1 MDSVVPFIGIDF
13 GTTKSSM
20 AWYDHRI
27 GRAEIILNAE
37 GKPITP
43 SVVYLGPTESET
55 LVGDPAERKLGQ
67 EKVDQRRFVV
77 SVKRDL
83 MRAPTKILDGKVYS
97 PVKVTSLILAKLRE
111 DADKRHFKQP
121 VDRAVIA
128 HPASFNRLQ
137 QDKIKEAANLA
148 GFSQVE
154 LLPEPVAAALAY
166 ASTGFEVGQYIMVY
180 DFGGGTFDVAV
191 LQRISDGTF
200 RRALASRGLLKCG
213 GDDLDRAVYKYC
225 EEIVQREKKRQ
236 ISLTDEYDLR
246 FLRLCR
252 ECKENLTS
260 QRDYTFSNYLP
271 SNNGPV
277 LFEHTLDRSTFESRV
292 RDYIG
297 QTVTLTQ
304 EVMQEANGKGCQ
316 VDTVVLIG
324 GSSRVPLV
332 WHSLVGSLS
341 VKPDEWQ
348 YQDIAVAL
356 GAAYHAQQ
364 LWGTKAISGVQLPEP
379 EEEYRTAV
387 KDAWA
392 NNTLSKTKIN
402 DLAAKAHMLGLSSNE
417 VTTIEHQV
425 MGGTKESI
433 LEIQRRRD
441 ALADYSK
448 VVKKI
453 QPKQLT
459 QQQVNELAAQARSSG
474 LSSDEAA
481 GIEREI
487 MGGTKEELLKRFQPP
502 PPRPPTPPQ
511 PPPPPQFRSSP
522 KRTWTSLMGIL
533 AVLLI
538 IISIVVLN
546 NANSQQQNT
555 QATATAQSDQA
566 TQDAITAQPT
576 QDAQATQTAAVA
588 FPDIRGS
595 YSGTYQDSTSSTS
608 VPMSL
613 TISQQNQQSWT
624 GSCTLQGTNGSPSN
638 FSISNGTVDQSGNIT
653 FSING
658 TDANHNN
665 ITVTFTSTQPNSPTG
680 WTGTYSVTN
689 GNSGTWTVT

>member
-13 GTTKSSM
+13 GTSKSST

-27 GRAEIILNAE
+27 GRADVILNAE
-37 GKPITP
+37 GKQITP

-67 EKVDQRRFVV
+67 EKVDQRRFVF

-83 MRAPTKILDGKVYS
+83 IRAPTKILDGKVYS

-128 HPASFNRLQ
+128 HPASFNTLQ

-148 GFSQVE
+148 GFSQVA
-154 LLPEPVAAALAY
+154 LLPEPVAAALTYAY
-166 ASTGFEVGQYIMVY
+166 TGLKVGQYIMVY

-191 LQRISDGTF
+191 LQRIPDGTF
-200 RRALASRGLLKCG
+200 RRALASRGLPKCG

-236 ISLTDEYDLR
+236 ISLTNEYDLR

-252 ECKENLTS
+252 ECKVNLTS

-271 SNNGPV
+271 SNNGRV

-292 RDYIG
+292 RDYIN

-332 WHSLVGSLS
+332 WHSLVEALS
-341 VKPDEWQ
+341 VKPDVWQ

-356 GAAYHAQQ
+356 GAAYRAQQ
-364 LWGTKAISGVQLPEP
+364 LWGTEPSPGVHPSER
-379 EEEYRTAV
+379 EEEYRAAV

-392 NNTLSKTKIN
+392 NNTLSKTKVN
-402 DLAAKAHMLGLSSNE
+402 DLAAKARTLGLSSNE
-417 VTTIEHQV
+417 VTTIERQV

-433 LEIQRRRD
+433 LEIQGRRD

-448 VVKKI
+448 AVRKI

-459 QQQVNELAAQARSSG
+459 LQQVNELAAQARSSG

-487 MGGTKEELLKRFQPP
+487 MGGTKEELLKRLQ
-502 PPRPPTPPQ
+502 TPP
-511 PPPPPQFRSSP
+511 
-522 KRTWTSLMGIL
+522 
-533 AVLLI
+533 
-538 IISIVVLN
+538 
-546 NANSQQQNT
+546 
-555 QATATAQSDQA
+555 
-566 TQDAITAQPT
+566 
-576 QDAQATQTAAVA
+576 
-588 FPDIRGS
+588 
-595 YSGTYQDSTSSTS
+595 
-608 VPMSL
+608 
-613 TISQQNQQSWT
+613 
-624 GSCTLQGTNGSPSN
+624 
-638 FSISNGTVDQSGNIT
+638 
-653 FSING
+653 
-658 TDANHNN
+658 
-665 ITVTFTSTQPNSPTG
+665 
-680 WTGTYSVTN
+680 
-689 GNSGTWTVT
+689 

>member
-13 GTTKSSM
+13 GTSKSST

-27 GRAEIILNAE
+27 GRADVILNAE
-37 GKPITP
+37 GKQITP

-67 EKVDQRRFVV
+67 EKVDQRRFVF

-83 MRAPTKILDGKVYS
+83 IRAPTKILDGKVYS

-128 HPASFNRLQ
+128 HPASFNTLQ

-148 GFSQVE
+148 GFSQVA
-154 LLPEPVAAALAY
+154 LLPEPVAAALTYAY
-166 ASTGFEVGQYIMVY
+166 TGLKVGQYIMVY

-191 LQRISDGTF
+191 LQRIPDGTF
-200 RRALASRGLLKCG
+200 RRALASRGLPKCG

-271 SNNGPV
+271 SNNGRV
-277 LFEHTLDRSTFESRV
+277 LFEHMLDRSTFESRV
-292 RDYIG
+292 RDYIS

-332 WHSLVGSLS
+332 WHSLVESLS

-364 LWGTKAISGVQLPEP
+364 LWGT
-379 EEEYRTAV
+379 AV

-392 NNTLSKTKIN
+392 NNILSKT
-402 DLAAKAHMLGLSSNE
+402 NE
-417 VTTIEHQV
+417 VTT
-425 MGGTKESI
+425 KETRSMSD
-433 LEIQRRRD
+433 QTPNSR
-441 ALADYSK
+441 YSQNPYQGDPQWPS
-448 VVKKI
+448 
-453 QPKQLT
+453 QPQ
-459 QQQVNELAAQARSSG
+459 EG
-474 LSSDEAA
+474 YPPA
-481 GIEREI
+481 GAPNPSFI
-487 MGGTKEELLKRFQPP
+487 
-502 PPRPPTPPQ
+502 PPTQYVQ
-511 PPPPPQFRSSP
+511 PHAGSSSP
-522 KRTWTSLMGIL
+522 YPSQPHQPGYWAPGPYPPYPGAGVPLNQSQQGNGMAVAGLVLGIISMFTWWYLFTLPIPIVGIILSALGRRSATRRTMATWGL
-533 AVLLI
+533 VLS
-538 IISIVVLN
+538 IISI
-546 NANSQQQNT
+546 A
-555 QATATAQSDQA
+555 
-566 TQDAITAQPT
+566 
-576 QDAQATQTAAVA
+576 
-588 FPDIRGS
+588 
-595 YSGTYQDSTSSTS
+595 
-608 VPMSL
+608 L
-613 TISQQNQQSWT
+613 TIGLFVIGFIIGLSQT
-624 GSCTLQGTNGSPSN
+624 PR
-638 FSISNGTVDQSGNIT
+638 
-653 FSING
+653 
-658 TDANHNN
+658 
-665 ITVTFTSTQPNSPTG
+665 
-680 WTGTYSVTN
+680 
-689 GNSGTWTVT
+689 

>member
-1 MDSVVPFIGIDF
+1 MDSMVPFIGIDF
-13 GTTKSSM
+13 GTSKSSM
-20 AWYDHRI
+20 AWYDPRF

-37 GKPITP
+37 GKQITP

-67 EKVDQRRFVV
+67 EKVDQRRFVL

-83 MRAPTKILDGKVYS
+83 MRASTKILDSKVYS

-121 VDRAVIA
+121 VDRVVIT
-128 HPASFNRLQ
+128 HPASFNTLQ
-137 QDKIKEAANLA
+137 QDKIKEAAILA

-154 LLPEPVAAALAY
+154 LLPEPVAAALTYAY
-166 ASTGFEVGQYIMVY
+166 TGLKVGQYIMVY

-200 RRALASRGLLKCG
+200 RRALASRGLPKCG

-292 RDYIG
+292 RDYIS
-297 QTVTLTQ
+297 QTITLTQ

-316 VDTVVLIG
+316 VNTVVLIG

-356 GAAYHAQQ
+356 GAAYHAQE
-364 LWGTKAISGVQLPEP
+364 LWGTESSSGVHPSEP
-379 EEEYRTAV
+379 EEEYRAAV

-392 NNTLSKTKIN
+392 NNTLSKTKVN
-402 DLAAKAHMLGLSSNE
+402 DLAAKAQTLGLS
-417 VTTIEHQV
+417 
-425 MGGTKESI
+425 GDK
-433 LEIQRRRD
+433 
-441 ALADYSK
+441 
-448 VVKKI
+448 
-453 QPKQLT
+453 
-459 QQQVNELAAQARSSG
+459 
-474 LSSDEAA
+474 AA

-487 MGGTKEELLKRFQPP
+487 MGGTKEELLKRLQTPP
-502 PPRPPTPPQ
+502 PPPPTPP
-511 PPPPPQFRSSP
+511 PPPPPHQFRSSP
-522 KRTWTSLMGIL
+522 KRTRAPLVGIL

-538 IISIVVLN
+538 IISIVVGIVVYN
-546 NANSQQQNT
+546 QQQQNT
-555 QATATAQSDQA
+555 PATATAQSDQA
-566 TQDAITAQPT
+566 TQDAITAQQTQDAQAATATAQSDQATQDAITAQQT
-576 QDAQATQTAAVA
+576 QDAQATQTALAA
-588 FPDIRGS
+588 FPVIQGT

-608 VPMSL
+608 SPMSL

-638 FSISNGTVDQSGNIT
+638 FTITNGTVDQSGNIT

-658 TDANHNN
+658 TDANGNN
-665 ITVTFTSTQPNSPTG
+665 VTVTFSSTQPDVTG
-680 WTGTYSVTN
+680 WTGTYSFTN
-689 GNSGTWTVT
+689 GNSGTWTVM

>member
-13 GTTKSSM
+13 GTSKSSM

-37 GKPITP
+37 GKQITP

-55 LVGDPAERKLGQ
+55 LVGDPAEHKLGQ

-121 VDRAVIA
+121 VDRVVIA
-128 HPASFNRLQ
+128 HPASFNTLQ

-148 GFSQVE
+148 GFSQVK
-154 LLPEPVAAALAY
+154 LLPEPVAAALTYAY
-166 ASTGFEVGQYIMVY
+166 TGLKVGQYIMVY

-191 LQRISDGTF
+191 LQRIPDGTF
-200 RRALASRGLLKCG
+200 RRALASRGLPKCG

-252 ECKENLTS
+252 ECKVNLTS

-292 RDYIG
+292 RDYIN

-332 WHSLVGSLS
+332 WHSLVEALS
-341 VKPDEWQ
+341 VKPDVWQ

-356 GAAYHAQQ
+356 GAAYRAQQ
-364 LWGTKAISGVQLPEP
+364 LWGTEPSPGVHPSER
-379 EEEYRTAV
+379 EEEYRAAV

-392 NNTLSKTKIN
+392 NNTLSKTKVN
-402 DLAAKAHMLGLSSNE
+402 DLAAKARTLGLSSNE
-417 VTTIEHQV
+417 VTTIE
-425 MGGTKESI
+425 
-433 LEIQRRRD
+433 
-441 ALADYSK
+441 
-448 VVKKI
+448 
-453 QPKQLT
+453 
-459 QQQVNELAAQARSSG
+459 
-474 LSSDEAA
+474 
-481 GIEREI
+481 REV
-487 MGGTKEELLKRFQPP
+487 MGGTKEELLKRLQTPP
-502 PPRPPTPPQ
+502 PPPPTLPQ

-522 KRTWTSLMGIL
+522 KRTWTSLVGIL

-546 NANSQQQNT
+546 NANSQQQQNT

-566 TQDAITAQPT
+566 TQNAITAQQTQDAQATQDAIAAQQT
-576 QDAQATQTAAVA
+576 QDAQATQTAAAA
-588 FPDIRGS
+588 FPVI
-595 YSGTYQDSTSSTS
+595 
-608 VPMSL
+608 
-613 TISQQNQQSWT
+613 
-624 GSCTLQGTNGSPSN
+624 QG
-638 FSISNGTVDQSGNIT
+638 
-653 FSING
+653 
-658 TDANHNN
+658 
-665 ITVTFTSTQPNSPTG
+665 
-680 WTGTYSVTN
+680 
-689 GNSGTWTVT
+689 

>member
-13 GTTKSSM
+13 GTSKSST

-27 GRAEIILNAE
+27 GRADIILNAE
-37 GKPITP
+37 GKQITP

-67 EKVDQRRFVV
+67 EKADQRRFVF

-83 MRAPTKILDGKVYS
+83 IRAPTKILDGKVYS

-111 DADKRHFKQP
+111 DADKQHFKQP

-128 HPASFNRLQ
+128 HPASFNTLQ
-137 QDKIKEAANLA
+137 QDKIKEAAILA

-154 LLPEPVAAALAY
+154 LLPEPVAAALTYAY
-166 ASTGFEVGQYIMVY
+166 TGLKVGQYIMVY

-200 RRALASRGLLKCG
+200 RRALASRGLPKCG

-252 ECKENLTS
+252 ESKENLTS

-277 LFEHTLDRSTFESRV
+277 LFEHMLDRSTFESRV
-292 RDYIG
+292 RDYIS

-332 WHSLVGSLS
+332 WHSLVESLS

-364 LWGTKAISGVQLPEP
+364 LWGTKASSGVHPSEP
-379 EEEYRTAV
+379 EEEYRAAV
-387 KDAWA
+387 KD
-392 NNTLSKTKIN
+392 
-402 DLAAKAHMLGLSSNE
+402 E
-417 VTTIEHQV
+417 VTT
-425 MGGTKESI
+425 KETRGMSDKTSNS
-433 LEIQRRRD
+433 R
-441 ALADYSK
+441 YSQDLYQDDPQWPS
-448 VVKKI
+448 
-453 QPKQLT
+453 QPQ
-459 QQQVNELAAQARSSG
+459 EG
-474 LSSDEAA
+474 
-481 GIEREI
+481 
-487 MGGTKEELLKRFQPP
+487 
-502 PPRPPTPPQ
+502 
-511 PPPPPQFRSSP
+511 SSP
-522 KRTWTSLMGIL
+522 AG
-533 AVLLI
+533 A
-538 IISIVVLN
+538 
-546 NANSQQQNT
+546 
-555 QATATAQSDQA
+555 
-566 TQDAITAQPT
+566 
-576 QDAQATQTAAVA
+576 
-588 FPDIRGS
+588 
-595 YSGTYQDSTSSTS
+595 
-608 VPMSL
+608 
-613 TISQQNQQSWT
+613 
-624 GSCTLQGTNGSPSN
+624 
-638 FSISNGTVDQSGNIT
+638 
-653 FSING
+653 
-658 TDANHNN
+658 
-665 ITVTFTSTQPNSPTG
+665 PNP
-680 WTGTYSVTN
+680 
-689 GNSGTWTVT
+689 